1 MRPERVLR
9 PVGASVLIMAALLV
23 LILPLRWLGA
33 AVLAGLFH
41 ELCHL
46 AAVKLLGGRV
56 TDVSLGPQ
64 GAVIVAQPM
73 SRGRELVCIL
83 AGPLGGLLLLP
94 LVGILPR
101 TAICSALL
109 SAYNLLPVYPLDG
122 GRALRCASALLLR
135 PDHARI
141 LCSILE
147 QCCCMGLLCV
157 GIYASFVRHMGMLP
171 MAFALLILFKA
182 KSANIPCKTGQ
193 NEIQ

>member
-1 MRPERVLR
+1 MRPDRVMR
-9 PVGASVLIMAALLV
+9 PVGAAVLIMAALLV

-33 AVLAGLFH
+33 AALAGLFH
-41 ELCHL
+41 EFCHL

-56 TDVSLGPQ
+56 TQVSLGLQ
-64 GAVIVAQPM
+64 GAVIVAQ
-73 SRGRELVCIL
+73 SRSKGRELVCIL

-94 LVGILPR
+94 LAGFLPR
-101 TAICSALL
+101 TAICSALI

-147 QCCCMGLLCV
+147 LSCHAGLLCV
-157 GIYASFVRHMGMLP
+157 GFYASFVRRMGMLP
-171 MAFALLILFKA
+171 MALALLILFRA
-182 KSANIPCKTGQ
+182 RSANIPCKMGQ